1 MATSMRSMPPR
12 IKSSFIYLANAVNDL
27 RGNWATLAL
36 VLAPLVLVSALC
48 VLPDALNLQHLLVHK
63 FEPGVRSIGWIPAQ
77 TPSAPETAPAQPLI
91 AHWVLHLLHLVLAL
105 MTFFVNLVAL
115 CTVKRIES
123 GMRKARILNEAIEIY
138 REAIA
143 LAPAFFWILILQLI
157 AVVVGFVLLVIPGL
171 LAMVWLYF
179 AQYALV
185 FDGRRSW
192 PALFYSR
199 DLMRGRFFKVAV
211 RIAVFLAVWSGFNSW
226 VGGAFFGISLLIG
239 PIGIWTGALW
249 ATIFV
254 FDLIASAVAY
264 ATIAFFIAAGARLYQ
279 DLKAIAAEQGADVAA
294 ASLPATAPLAN
305 FSATATD

>member
-1 MATSMRSMPPR
+1 MRSMPTR
-12 IKSSFIYLANAVNDL
+12 IKSSFIYLSNAVNDL

-77 TPSAPETAPAQPLI
+77 TPPALETAPAQPLI

-123 GMRKARILNEAIEIY
+123 GVRKARILNEAIEIY
-138 REAIA
+138 RDAIA

-171 LAMVWLYF
+171 LAIVWLYF
-179 AQYALV
+179 VQYALV

-211 RIAVFLAVWSGFNSW
+211 RIVVFLAVWSGFNSW
-226 VGGAFFGISLLIG
+226 VGGAFFGVSLLIG

-279 DLKAIAAEQGADVAA
+279 DLKAIAAEEGADVAA
-294 ASLPATAPLAN
+294 ASLPATAPLPD
-305 FSATATD
+305 FSATAGD

>member
-1 MATSMRSMPPR
+1 MATSMRSMPTR

-48 VLPDALNLQHLLVHK
+48 VLPDALNLQHQLVRT
-63 FEPGVRSIGWIPAQ
+63 FEPGVRTIGWLPAQ
-77 TPSAPETAPAQPLI
+77 APYASEIAPAQPLI
-91 AHWVLHLLHLVLAL
+91 AHWVLRLLHLALAL
-105 MTFFVNLVAL
+105 ITFLVNLVAL
-115 CTVKRIES
+115 CTIKRIES
-123 GMRKARILNEAIEIY
+123 GVRKARILNEAIEIY
-138 REAIA
+138 RDAIA
-143 LAPAFFWILILQLI
+143 LAPAFFWILLLQLV

-185 FDGRRSW
+185 FDNRRSW

-211 RIAVFLAVWSGFNSW
+211 RIVVFLAVWSGFNSW

-249 ATIFV
+249 VTIFG

-264 ATIAFFIAAGARLYQ
+264 TTIAFFIAAGARLYQ
-279 DLKAIAAEQGADVAA
+279 DLKAIAAEQGANIAA
-294 ASLPATAPLAN
+294 TSLPATAPLAN
-305 FSATATD
+305 FSATVTD